1 MLIIE
6 IGKKENIE
14 RALKRYK
21 NKVYKTKQLNK
32 LREEKEYT
40 KKSTK
45 KRKEKQKAIYVQKI
59 KDSEI

>member
-21 NKVYKTKQLNK
+21 NKVYKTKQLNR
-32 LREEKEYT
+32 LREEKEFT

-45 KRKEKQKAIYVQKI
+45 RRKQKCIF
-59 KDSEI
+59 

>member
-21 NKVYKTKQLNK
+21 NKVYKTKQLNR
-32 LREEKEYT
+32 LRE
-40 KKSTK
+40 KKSLLRNLLRDVNKNK
-45 KRKEKQKAIYVQKI
+45 KPFISKK
-59 KDSEI
+59 